1 VAFVSF
7 TAHNFT
13 AAGRSKA
20 LCGCFAS
27 FEFWHGLVLFG
38 HKVLPYHVFATFCN
52 VDLGV
57 GSWRERVRWG
67 DLGVGSWGEGP
78 MGREFDNFFYL
89 IPVSK
94 KNATV
99 GPYSKAC

>member
-38 HKVLPYHVFATFCN
+38 HKVLPYHVFATFCK
-52 VDLGV
+52 VDLLLGGGAAFPAIYQDARSANLDSV
-57 GSWRERVRWG
+57 DERSVTIWAWSLSG
-67 DLGVGSWGEGP
+67 MSQSILDL
-78 MGREFDNFFYL
+78 RF
-89 IPVSK
+89 
-94 KNATV
+94 
-99 GPYSKAC
+99 

>member
-1 VAFVSF
+1 MAFVSF

-38 HKVLPYHVFATFCN
+38 HKVLPYHVFATFGK
-52 VDLGV
+52 VDLRLGGGAAFAAIYQDARSANLDRV
-57 GSWRERVRWG
+57 DERSVTIGAWSLSRMSQSIL
-67 DLGVGSWGEGP
+67 DF
-78 MGREFDNFFYL
+78 RF
-89 IPVSK
+89 
-94 KNATV
+94 
-99 GPYSKAC
+99 

>member
-1 VAFVSF
+1 MAFVSF

-38 HKVLPYHVFATFCN
+38 HKVLPYHVFATFCK
-52 VDLGV
+52 VDLRLEG
-57 GSWRERVRWG
+57 GAAFAAIYRMRER
-67 DLGVGSWGEGP
+67 
-78 MGREFDNFFYL
+78 L
-89 IPVSK
+89 IFRLFAAVDTRQTNVIPQLRY
-94 KNATV
+94 N
-99 GPYSKAC
+99 